1 MLCPCLFEA
10 ALSFGKMWNDVYEI
24 RNFEWSKVENLI
36 SFSQVNK
43 IDQEHGYE
51 IVVTV
56 DLSGLKD
63 FEQVELEAAN
73 EIGTYSARL
82 LCPKANSGPKA
93 QSCSFFN
100 VFTCPE
106 SSTYSQLALT
116 VGVVLLIVLIV
127 IGLILCYHISR

>member
-1 MLCPCLFEA
+1 M
-10 ALSFGKMWNDVYEI
+10 
-24 RNFEWSKVENLI
+24 
-36 SFSQVNK
+36 NK

-63 FEQVELEAAN
+63 FEQVEIEAAN
-73 EIGTYSARL
+73 EVGTYSARL

-93 QSCSFFN
+93 HSCSFFN

-116 VGVVLLIVLIV
+116 VGVVLIIVFIV
-127 IGLILCYHISR
+127 IGLILCYHISRQALQTIRTPFSRDRVGILNLSSPKHNI

>member
-1 MLCPCLFEA
+1 M
-10 ALSFGKMWNDVYEI
+10 
-24 RNFEWSKVENLI
+24 
-36 SFSQVNK
+36 NK

-63 FEQVELEAAN
+63 FEQVEIEAAN
-73 EIGTYSARL
+73 EVGTYSARL

-116 VGVVLLIVLIV
+116 VGVVLIIVFIV
-127 IGLILCYHISR
+127 IGLILCYHISRQALQTIRTPFSRDRVGILNLSSPKHNI